1 VTQETETRK
10 THRSANKGLLI
21 SLEGGEG
28 AGKSTQNKRIVEW
41 LSRQGESVVETR
53 EPGGTVVSEQI
64 RQVLLDTRNAGL
76 NATAELLLMFA
87 ARSQLV
93 QEIILPALAQG
104 KVVVCDRFADASYAY
119 QGGGRQLA
127 AETIAVVEQIVLDG
141 LEPDLTLLFDLPVE
155 LGMTR
160 VAGRGEADRFEVET
174 NGFFQRVRETYLG
187 RAAANPQ
194 RFKVIDASQGEEQV
208 WQQVELALK
217 AGLGQ

>member
-1 VTQETETRK
+1 MK
-10 THRSANKGLLI
+10 KGFFI

-41 LSRQGESVVETR
+41 LSGRGRTVVETR

-76 NATAELLLMFA
+76 NPTAELLMMFA

-93 QEIILPALAQG
+93 QEVILPALKEG

-119 QGGGRQLA
+119 QGGGRQLGA
-127 AETIAVVEQIVLDG
+127 ATVEQVELIVLKG
-141 LEPDLTLLFDLPVE
+141 LQPDLTLLFDIPVE

-160 VAGRGEADRFEVET
+160 VAGRGEADRFEVESIR
-174 NGFFQRVRETYLG
+174 FFERVRKAYLD
-187 RAAANPQ
+187 RAEANPH
-194 RFKVIDASQGEEQV
+194 RFRVIDASQDEEQV
-208 WQQVELALK
+208 WQQVKRILEEAPVL
-217 AGLGQ
+217 